1 MTNNEVNKVI
11 AEYMGEKEYLEYL
24 RLSRMDFD
32 TESLT
37 ADLMLWARLNMLYS
51 HRKLFTES
59 LDALVPVWDK
69 LYEDDCYIY
78 EHTFT
83 LNHDDT
89 YSFYFRG
96 FSDELDGELSVQR
109 NRVIGKTLPLAA
121 SHATAMVIIQLKEK

>member
-1 MTNNEVNKVI
+1 MDNNEINKVI
-11 AEYMGEKEYLEYL
+11 AEYMDIPYCPCNDGI
-24 RLSRMDFD
+24 DVI
-32 TESLT
+32 
-37 ADLMLWARLNMLYS
+37 AHDLHPKYTN
-51 HRKLFTES
+51 S